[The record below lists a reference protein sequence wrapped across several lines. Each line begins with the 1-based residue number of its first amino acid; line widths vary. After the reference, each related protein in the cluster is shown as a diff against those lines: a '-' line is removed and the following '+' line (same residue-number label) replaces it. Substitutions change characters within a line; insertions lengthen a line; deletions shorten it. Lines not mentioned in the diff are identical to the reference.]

1 MNMIDKAAVTVLAA
15 YYTMKAK
22 VQKLMS
28 DEDGMETVQAIILIV
43 VAVAIAAVLL
53 TLILGKDHDGN
64 GGLIADIFKDIKDK
78 LGLSGTN

>member
-28 DEDGMETVQAIILIV
+28 DEDGMETVQAVILIV
-43 VAVAIAAVLL
+43 VAVAVALVLL
-53 TLILGKDHDGN
+53 EILTKGGDSDH
-64 GGLIADIFKDIKDK
+64 GLIGDLVEKIKEK
-78 LGLSGTN
+78 LMGALD